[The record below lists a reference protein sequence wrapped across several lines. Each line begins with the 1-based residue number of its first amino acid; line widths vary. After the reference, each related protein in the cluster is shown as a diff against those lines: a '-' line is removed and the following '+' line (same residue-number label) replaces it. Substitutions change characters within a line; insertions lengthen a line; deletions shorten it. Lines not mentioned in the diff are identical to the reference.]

1 MYFDFK
7 TPFKYRI
14 ETWLLHWIELFS
26 SIVVILSFAFLLPT
40 WGVRFVCWFSRRR
53 MNKHHKKENVTDV
66 NPHV

>member
-14 ETWLLHWIELFS
+14 ETWFFHWIELFS

-40 WGVRFVCWFSRRR
+40 WGIRFMCWSSRR
-53 MNKHHKKENVTDV
+53 MNKHNKKENVTDV